1 MNKVNITEKYTLCML
16 KEKKNLYEKEL
27 IPYLIVSMIVEM
39 MLDENIEFTEKNEVI
54 LNNKI
59 PVANYNKELYEI
71 IKDMKKDK
79 VPLRYLLTS
88 ICYSFSRKNLKS
100 IVNTLKD
107 DMLKDELITLETKKG
122 LIGNKEVVKVDE
134 EKFKYIIEEIKIEF
148 LKKGNLTDD
157 MILLASLLDN
167 TRFLKNIFNKYE
179 KEELKNRL
187 KEIKE
192 TEIAK
197 KVKVAQSAINNMN
210 AIIVAMMVNTT
221 RPV

>member
-16 KEKKNLYEKEL
+16 KEKKTLYEKEL
-27 IPYLIVSMIVEM
+27 APYLIVSMIVEM

-88 ICYSFSRKNLKS
+88 ICYSFSRKNLQS

-107 DMLKDELITLETKKG
+107 DMLKDELIALETKKG